1 MIFSF
6 SEAQDI
12 IYENLLNTKWRLKNY
27 IIDGQ
32 SFPVEKKRRKDYYI
46 FKENNSRDEIM
57 HNLADYLMKF
67 ENFCFD
73 LDVNIML
80 NGSID
85 FKYR

>member
-1 MIFSF
+1 MKNLNKIFY
-6 SEAQDI
+6 DI
-12 IYENLLNTKWRLKNY
+12 LFNIDKQKTQSNITTDLL
-27 IIDGQ
+27 
-32 SFPVEKKRRKDYYI
+32 KKYF

-57 HNLADYLMKF
+57 HKLGDYLMKF